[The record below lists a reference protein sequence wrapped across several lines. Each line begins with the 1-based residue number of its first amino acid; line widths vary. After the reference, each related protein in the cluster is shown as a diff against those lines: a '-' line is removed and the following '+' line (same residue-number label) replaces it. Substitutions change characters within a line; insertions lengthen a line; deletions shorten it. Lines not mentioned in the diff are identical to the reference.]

1 MYLLILAAA
10 VEITRGQ
17 LFPRDRNLQFMRKSK
32 EIKDLRPTERII
44 LLCGPPGLG
53 KTTLAHIVARQAGY
67 NPVEINASDD
77 RTVTILKQRIVGAME
92 SNNIFGGGRPN
103 CIILDEVDGADSF
116 STVQTIV
123 SMCTAPLK
131 HKKSKKTSNPPLTRP
146 LILICN
152 NQYAP
157 QLRLVRAIAS
167 VFVFRKTSP
176 QRLVNR
182 LRVIC
187 ALEGVYASSA
197 SLSKLSDKTKT
208 DIRASI
214 NCLQLVAKHDRSIA
228 TTNSGHTDAP
238 IDITHELLKELL
250 VGGKDFKSG
259 AFQVYE
265 SVFFRPRAK
274 GGEGLLTPSAAAI
287 RVWEKTESLGDHRR
301 TMEGIHQNLLPAK
314 YPDPNNSRTAAS
326 LEWLSFADVMDH
338 QTQVY
343 HDYSFQ
349 RYIPAMAVGVH
360 IQCCSDTR
368 IKLNPPTEHTSF
380 TALRDQRSGILRSFN
395 DGRRLSRACGMA
407 DDEQGAQEVITP
419 LLSIL
424 TPLLRPVNPEIL
436 APNEKK
442 VFSALVHVM
451 ACCGLTYRARS
462 TYKLPASR
470 ADADNN
476 NMELEPP
483 LHHLTMYCLET
494 SSCRN
499 ILPESLKKT
508 IAQHVA
514 AEKIS
519 RIAGSGECDES
530 ILCKDKRRKIENDSE
545 YNEGGEKVE
554 QGPGNRTNGVRRN
567 VHIPFWRKRPRCSP
581 TIGKDIIVNGCND
594 IGINHKDHPLREGDS
609 IRYVFNSGFT
619 SGIKKPVRMEEL
631 L

>member
-1 MYLLILAAA
+1 MAGSAGGSQ
-10 VEITRGQ
+10 V
-17 LFPRDRNLQFMRKSK
+17 FPRDRNIQFMKKSK
-32 EIKDLRPTERII
+32 GRKDLRPDERII

-77 RTVTILKQRIVGAME
+77 RTATVLKLKIVGAMQ
-92 SNNIFGGGRPN
+92 SNNVFSGGRPN

-131 HKKSKKTSNPPLTRP
+131 CGKTKKTSNPPLTRP

-187 ALEGVYASSA
+187 SLEGITASSS
-197 SLSKLSDKTKT
+197 SLSKLCDKTET
-208 DIRASI
+208 DVRASI
-214 NCLQLVAKHDRSIA
+214 NCLQLVAKRDRSGVA
-228 TTNSGHTDAP
+228 TNSGALVDV
-238 IDITHELLKELL
+238 THELLKELL
-250 VGGKDFKSG
+250 LGGKDAKSD

-274 GGEGLLTPSAAAI
+274 GGEGLLTPSAMAKRA
-287 RVWEKTESLGDHRR
+287 WDQAESLGDHRR
-301 TMEGIHQNLLPAK
+301 MMEGIHQNLLSAK
-314 YPDPNNSRTAAS
+314 YTDHNSSRTAAS

-338 QTQVY
+338 QTQVRQ
-343 HDYSFQ
+343 DYSFQ

-360 IQCCSDTR
+360 MQCCSDTR
-368 IKLNPPTEHTSF
+368 MKLKPPTEHMSF
-380 TALRDQRSGILRSFN
+380 SSLRDQRSGILRSFN
-395 DGRRLSRACGMA
+395 DGRRLARACGMA
-407 DDEQGAQEVITP
+407 DNEQGALEVITP

-424 TPLLRPVNPEIL
+424 NPPLRPVNPEML
-436 APNEKK
+436 APREKE
-442 VFSALVHVM
+442 VFSSVVSSM
-451 ACCGLTYRARS
+451 VCCGLAYQARS
-462 TYKLPASR
+462 AYKLPVNS
-470 ADADNN
+470 ADAGNSL
-476 NMELEPP
+476 ELEPSIYD
-483 LHHLTMYCLET
+483 LTMYGQQALCT
-494 SSCRN
+494 YKN
-499 ILPESLKKT
+499 VLPEPVKKI

-519 RIAGSGECDES
+519 HTAGSGERDKS
-530 ILCKDKRRKIENDSE
+530 IVFKDKRRKDGESSELEEIERR
-545 YNEGGEKVE
+545 GKG
-554 QGPGNRTNGVRRN
+554 NGVKRKI
-567 VHIPFWRKRPRCSP
+567 HIPFWRKRPRCSNP
-581 TIGKDIIVNGCND
+581 TIGKDGAIGSGGCID
-594 IGINHKDHPLREGDS
+594 DTDGVKHKAGPFGEGMA
-609 IRYVFNSGFT
+609 IQYVFNGGFT

>member
-1 MYLLILAAA
+1 M
-10 VEITRGQ
+10 VENIGGGQ
-17 LFPRDRNLQFMRKSK
+17 LFPRDRNIPFMKKSK
-32 EIKDLRPTERII
+32 ERKDLRPTERII

-77 RTVTILKQRIVGAME
+77 RTATVLKQKIVGAME
-92 SNNIFGGGRPN
+92 SNNMFSGGHPN

-131 HKKSKKTSNPPLTRP
+131 HGKTIKKSNPPLTRP

-167 VFVFRKTSP
+167 VFVFRKTSL

-187 ALEGVYASSA
+187 ALEGISASFS

-214 NCLQLVAKHDRSIA
+214 NCLQLVAKRDRSVVA
-228 TTNSGHTDAP
+228 TNSACTGALVDV
-238 IDITHELLKELL
+238 THELLKELL
-250 VGGKDFKSG
+250 LGGKDSKSN

-274 GGEGLLTPSAAAI
+274 GGEGLLTPSAMAE
-287 RVWEKTESLGDHRR
+287 RVWKQTESLGDHRR
-301 TMEGIHQNLLPAK
+301 TMEGIHQNLLSAK
-314 YPDPNNSRTAAS
+314 YTDPNSSRTAAS
-326 LEWLSFADVMDH
+326 LEWLSFADMMDH
-338 QTQVY
+338 QTQARQ
-343 HDYSFQ
+343 DFSFQ

-368 IKLNPPTEHTSF
+368 IKLNPPTEHMSF
-380 TALRDQRSGILRSFN
+380 SSLRDQRSGILRSFN

-407 DDEQGAQEVITP
+407 DDEQGALEVITP

-424 TPLLRPVNPEIL
+424 TPPLRPVNPEML
-436 APNEKK
+436 VPNEKK
-442 VFSALVHVM
+442 VFSAVVNAM
-451 ACCGLTYRARS
+451 ACCGLAYQARS
-462 TYKLPASR
+462 TYKLPANS
-470 ADADNN
+470 ADAENSL
-476 NMELEPP
+476 ELEPP
-483 LHHLTMYCLET
+483 IHHLTMYGQQT
-494 SSCRN
+494 SSSCN
-499 ILPESLKKT
+499 NVLPESMKKI

-519 RIAGSGECDES
+519 RIAGSGERDKS
-530 ILCKDKRRKIENDSE
+530 IVCKDKRRKVGKSSEFEEGIEE
-545 YNEGGEKVE
+545 VE
-554 QGPGNRTNGVRRN
+554 QGDKGNGVKRKI
-567 VHIPFWRKRPRCSP
+567 HIPFWRKRPRYSSP
-581 TIGKDIIVNGCND
+581 TIGKGGVIGSGGCND
-594 IGINHKDHPLREGDS
+594 DTGGVKHKVGPLGEGNV
-609 IRYVFNSGFT
+609 IRYVFNGGFT
-619 SGIKKPVRMEEL
+619 SGIKKLVRMEEL